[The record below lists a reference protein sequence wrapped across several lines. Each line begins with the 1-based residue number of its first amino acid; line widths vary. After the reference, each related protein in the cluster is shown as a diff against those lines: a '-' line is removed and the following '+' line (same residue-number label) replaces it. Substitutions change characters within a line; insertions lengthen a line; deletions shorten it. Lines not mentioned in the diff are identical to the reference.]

1 MLYLYLCLCTISMP
15 GALGGQ
21 KRALESLELELQT
34 VGEGALKLLKLELLV
49 DPAFSSFFPKLY
61 RPLDTS

>member
-1 MLYLYLCLCTISMP
+1 MYVIALPVCVFIMP